1 MLKKILVHAALAL
14 AYFTLA
20 IILVL
25 VSIALFEQTL
35 PNVFFG
41 WALFLP
47 VVVVLMGAHQQP
59 GALKFGWGLA
69 FALVAALLW
78 TAFLA
83 ALFGERSLAAW
94 SDTFQSLL
102 VPVFLPT
109 AVILFALNAA
119 ISVGS
124 RLLAR
129 SRLLL
134 DWPVINAWLPAA
146 SLSTGLGALLL
157 ILFGILTP

>member
-20 IILVL
+20 IILVM

-47 VVVVLMGAHQQP
+47 AVVVLMGAHQQTS
-59 GALKFGWGLA
+59 ALKFSWGFA
-69 FALVAALLW
+69 YALVTALLW

-83 ALFGERSLAAW
+83 ALFGELSLAAW
-94 SDTFQSLL
+94 FDTFQSLF

-109 AVILFALNAA
+109 VVILFALNAA
-119 ISVGS
+119 ITVGS
-124 RLLAR
+124 RVFPPR
-129 SRLLL
+129 RLML
-134 DWPVINAWLPAA
+134 DWPAISAWLPAA
-146 SLSTGLGALLL
+146 SISTGLGTLLL
-157 ILFGILTP
+157 ILFGIITP